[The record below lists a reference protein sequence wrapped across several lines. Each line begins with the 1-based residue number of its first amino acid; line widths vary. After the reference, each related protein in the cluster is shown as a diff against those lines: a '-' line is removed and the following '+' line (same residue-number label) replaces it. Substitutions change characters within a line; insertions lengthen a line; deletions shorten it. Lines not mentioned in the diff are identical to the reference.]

1 MGIGKMLP
9 DELEHQQLVKIR
21 IEQRPSNGI
30 EFPVMVVRASCKVD
44 NHYAFNVPEVP
55 KVEEVWP
62 P

>member
-1 MGIGKMLP
+1 
-9 DELEHQQLVKIR
+9 
-21 IEQRPSNGI
+21 
-30 EFPVMVVRASCKVD
+30 MVVRASCKVD